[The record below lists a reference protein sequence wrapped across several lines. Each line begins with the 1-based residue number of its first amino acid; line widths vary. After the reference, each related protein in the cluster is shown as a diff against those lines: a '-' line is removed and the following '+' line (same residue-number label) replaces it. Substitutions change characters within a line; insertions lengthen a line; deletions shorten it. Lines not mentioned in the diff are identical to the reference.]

1 MKELGID
8 PKIVADNLG
17 HTLDVNQNVY
27 TTTML
32 ERRLEAVER
41 VETAVSN
48 YVS

>member
-1 MKELGID
+1 MKDLGID

-27 TTTML
+27 TTTMR

-41 VETAVSN
+41 LETAVSN